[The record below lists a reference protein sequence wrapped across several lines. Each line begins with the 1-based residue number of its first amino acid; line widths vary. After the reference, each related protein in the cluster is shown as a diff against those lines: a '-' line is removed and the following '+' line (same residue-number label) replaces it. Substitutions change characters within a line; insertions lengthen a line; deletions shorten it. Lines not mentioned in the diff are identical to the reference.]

1 MKMAEEKKA
10 NKLDISNLQE
20 ALGELSAIDFMNA
33 EKACRLSGDTFPEIS
48 YSSTFRARLVAKA
61 LGVDFAEVKN
71 MPISDFNTAVGM
83 VMVVLNE
90 SLANQVIQHNN

>member
-1 MKMAEEKKA
+1 
-10 NKLDISNLQE
+10 
-20 ALGELSAIDFMNA
+20 MNA
-33 EKACRLSGDTFPEIS
+33 EKACRLSGDTCPEMS
-48 YSSTFRARLVAKA
+48 YRSRFRARLVAKA

-83 VMVVLNE
+83 VMVFLNE